1 MNTRRFFQL
10 GVLVAIV
17 IALAFEAPALASEET
32 KEQKTKKQPPTQLQ
46 IGVKHRPANC
56 TVRTKP
62 GDSVSVHYT
71 GRLFS
76 DGTEFDSSR
85 KPGRGSPLDFVVGQG
100 SVIKGWDQGLLN
112 MCVGERRVLKIPAD
126 LAYGARGAPP
136 VIPPDAALVFDTELM
151 AINGVGAESSD
162 AEANDAGDSD
172 DAAHEEL

>member
-1 MNTRRFFQL
+1 MNTRRFFL
-10 GVLVAIV
+10 LSVLVAAV
-17 IALAFEAPALASEET
+17 VALTLQAPALASEE
-32 KEQKTKKQPPTQLQ
+32 TKKQPPTQLQ

-56 TVRTKP
+56 AVRTKP

-112 MCVGERRVLKIPAD
+112 MCVGERRLLKIPAA

-136 VIPPDAALVFDTELM
+136 AIPPDAALVFDTELM
-151 AINGVGAESSD
+151 AINGVGAEAD
-162 AEANDAGDSD
+162 EAEADGAADSAA
-172 DAAHEEL
+172 AAHEEL

>member
-1 MNTRRFFQL
+1 MNTRRFFL
-10 GVLVAIV
+10 LSVLVAAV
-17 IALAFEAPALASEET
+17 VALTLQAPALASEE
-32 KEQKTKKQPPTQLQ
+32 TKKQPPTQLQ

-56 TVRTKP
+56 AVRTKP

-85 KPGRGSPLDFVVGQG
+85 KPSGRGNPLDFVVGQG

-112 MCVGERRVLKIPAD
+112 MCVGERRLLKIPAA

-136 VIPPDAALVFDTELM
+136 AIPPDAALVFDTELM
-151 AINGVGAESSD
+151 AINGVGAEADEAEADGAAASD
-162 AEANDAGDSD
+162 AAVHG
-172 DAAHEEL
+172 EL